1 MRESRKSEYGN
12 GKHEYAS
19 TSRVMNTLAERKKNN
34 ASKFPVRIEVELAS
48 SVTPKTRFTF
58 EVVEY
63 GFESQFNKAPSCI
76 EVELNAYPPMGV
88 PSQRIEVDLR

>member
-1 MRESRKSEYGN
+1 
-12 GKHEYAS
+12 
-19 TSRVMNTLAERKKNN
+19 MNTLAERKKN

-48 SVTPKTRFTF
+48 SVTPKTRFTC

-63 GFESQFNKAPSCI
+63 GFESQFNKAYSCI

>member
-1 MRESRKSEYGN
+1 MLKE
-12 GKHEYAS
+12 
-19 TSRVMNTLAERKKNN
+19 KKN

-63 GFESQFNKAPSCI
+63 GFESQFNKAYSCI
-76 EVELNAYPPMGV
+76 EVELNAYPPVGV

>member
-19 TSRVMNTLAERKKNN
+19 TSRVMNTLAERKKN

-48 SVTPKTRFTF
+48 SVTPKTRFTC

-63 GFESQFNKAPSCI
+63 GFESQFNKAHSCI